1 MRTTVRKMSEHVAE
15 SNYDSLLDAF
25 SPLKNRLNWL
35 LLAVPVTLFFNIQG
49 NVEMTFLFSMI
60 SIMPLAFLMG
70 HATEEIALRAGEN
83 LGGLLNATFGNAVE
97 IIIASIAIYTAFS
110 DPDQAETMIVLVQ
123 ASLIGS
129 ILGNLLLV
137 LGLALLWG
145 GIKFKIQSFN
155 QSALS
160 MNGSLLL
167 LAILALIIPAAA
179 HHTGSNV
186 TDENILELSRYASL
200 ALLVMY
206 GLSLFFQFKTH
217 SDLFHST
224 EEESSH
230 HEVPKMSIKDA
241 WTLLILATILVGYM
255 AELLVHSVDKAASE
269 WGMPTLFIGV
279 ILLPFFGNAAEHF
292 TAVIVAGK
300 DKMDLSL
307 AIAIGSS
314 VQIAVFVAP
323 LMVLFAWVMGV
334 GLSLEFGL
342 LETAATF
349 MGVLVANFILNDGKT
364 NWLEGAMLL
373 ACYVIL
379 ALSFLLIPFEVGA

>member
-1 MRTTVRKMSEHVAE
+1 MSEHIEHHHHSV
-15 SNYDSLLDAF
+15 LDAF
-25 SPLKNRLNWL
+25 NPLQNRLNWL
-35 LLAVPVTLFFNIQG
+35 LLAVPLTLYFQYSG

-60 SIMPLAFLMG
+60 AIMPLAFLMG

-97 IIIASIAIYTAFS
+97 IIIASLAIWTAANNA
-110 DPDQAETMIVLVQ
+110 DQADIMIELVQ

-145 GIKFKIQSFN
+145 GYKYQTQTFN
-155 QSALS
+155 QEALS
-160 MNGSLLL
+160 INGSLLL
-167 LAILALIIPAAA
+167 LAVLALIIPAAA
-179 HHTGSNV
+179 SHTELV
-186 TDENILELSRYASL
+186 DENILNLSRYASL
-200 ALLVMY
+200 VLLLMY

-217 SDLFHST
+217 SHLFDVKSEI
-224 EEESSH
+224 EEQE
-230 HEVPKMSIKDA
+230 EPKMTTKDA
-241 WTLLILATILVGYM
+241 WVLLILATVLVGWM
-255 AELLVHSVDKAASE
+255 AEVLVHSVDEAATG
-269 WGMPTLFIGV
+269 WGLPTLFIGV

-292 TAVIVAGK
+292 TAVLVAGK

-323 LMVLFAWVMGV
+323 LMVLFAWAMGV
-334 GLSLEFGL
+334 PISLKFGI

-349 MGVLVANFILNDGKT
+349 MSVLVANFILNDGKT
-364 NWLEGAMLL
+364 NWLEGVMLL

-379 ALSFLLIPFEVGA
+379 ALSFLEV